1 MIIKSMIDKYKCLN
15 PEEIQFARK
24 FIKDRQLNIPN
35 DCDMCYGKGFY
46 WVCIG
51 EEGEKEPCDN
61 CDYIDAH
68 FGVEY
73 ARYIKQA
80 WKDLPK
86 KVKLQKIKSK
96 IKRKDKTGGD

>member
-1 MIIKSMIDKYKCLN
+1 MIIKSMIDKYKDLN
-15 PEEIQFARK
+15 PEEIKFAKK

-35 DCDMCYGKGFY
+35 DCDVCYGKGFY

-73 ARYIKQA
+73 ARFLKQA
-80 WKDLPK
+80 WKDLRKSVRVK
-86 KVKLQKIKSK
+86 KIRSK
-96 IKRKDKTGGD
+96 IKQVATKR